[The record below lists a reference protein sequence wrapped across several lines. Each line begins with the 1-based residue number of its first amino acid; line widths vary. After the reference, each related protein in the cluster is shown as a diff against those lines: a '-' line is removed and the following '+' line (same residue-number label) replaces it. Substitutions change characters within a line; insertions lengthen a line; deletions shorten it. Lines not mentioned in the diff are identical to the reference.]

1 MAKLEASIKQNL
13 IWTTHDAS
21 VSVQK
26 NVTYVMVITITRIW
40 MYGFIIII
48 HSLISYQMR
57 ASAPVDTLSIQP

>member
-1 MAKLEASIKQNL
+1 MEKLEASIKQNL
-13 IWTTHDAS
+13 IWRTHDAS

-26 NVTYVMVITITRIW
+26 NVTYAMVINITRIW
-40 MYGFIIII
+40 TYDVIIII